1 MLTYSLRITYLEP
14 IVLSFTVLKLSLS
27 LSLSLIL
34 SMILFQAQVKELDSD
49 KIWRRNCVDFD
60 QRISSIETID
70 FRIRFSQYRKC
81 DLAFNIAIDIMPQN

>member
-14 IVLSFTVLKLSLS
+14 IVLSFTVLKLS

-70 FRIRFSQYRKC
+70 FRIRFSQYSKC
-81 DLAFNIAIDIMPQN
+81 DLAFNIAIDIMPTHF

>member
-14 IVLSFTVLKLSLS
+14 IVLSFTVLKLS